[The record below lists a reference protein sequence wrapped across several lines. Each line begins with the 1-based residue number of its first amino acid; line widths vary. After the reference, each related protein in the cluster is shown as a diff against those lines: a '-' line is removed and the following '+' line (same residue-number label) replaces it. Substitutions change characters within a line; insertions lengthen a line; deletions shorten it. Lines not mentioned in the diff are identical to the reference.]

1 MPGRNFSRQF
11 KLECVRQVATG
22 QKRPAQICREHGL
35 AQNVLL
41 RWRKEYE
48 ARGEAAFTEKQPSSR
63 EEALEAAEKP
73 SWGVSAASSLWRT
86 RSPVTVWVGLCRAGS
101 THALRFR
108 HWRRRSAHACRS
120 RGSYII
126 RTRACST
133 QAASM

>member
-35 AQNVLL
+35 AQSVLL

-73 SWGVSAASSLWRT
+73 SWSVSAASSLWRT
-86 RSPVTVWVGLCRAGS
+86 RS
-101 THALRFR
+101 
-108 HWRRRSAHACRS
+108 
-120 RGSYII
+120 
-126 RTRACST
+126 
-133 QAASM
+133 